1 MQKCK
6 QLFVSHQSCRSVRS
20 TIDSYNSSIR
30 GLRINRL
37 PHIPSSISIT
47 LPCSDRT
54 AVIIY
59 SQVTT
64 TQSINSQYTRSSRKS
79 AERLFLPRTWSHRSF
94 KLHCFVWVT
103 GHMNVL
109 DRCIA
114 QTLQRVDVII
124 FFHSTSARVR
134 MITQGRCTDV

>member
-1 MQKCK
+1 MFHISLAGLCDQP
-6 QLFVSHQSCRSVRS
+6 LILITAPSVSCM
-20 TIDSYNSSIR
+20 T
-30 GLRINRL
+30 LRINRL

-47 LPCSDRT
+47 LPCCDRT
-54 AVIIY
+54 AVIIH
-59 SQVTT
+59 SQVTLTT

-79 AERLFLPRTWSHRSF
+79 AERLFLPRKWSHHSF

-103 GHMNVL
+103 VHMNVL